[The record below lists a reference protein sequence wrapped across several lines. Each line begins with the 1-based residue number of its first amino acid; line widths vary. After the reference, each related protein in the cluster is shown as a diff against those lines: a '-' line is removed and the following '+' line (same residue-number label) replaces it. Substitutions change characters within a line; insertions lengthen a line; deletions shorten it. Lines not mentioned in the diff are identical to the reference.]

1 MHPHQPSLKTR
12 LAHAVFG
19 DIIQTAVAEAHRHPI
34 PVRVDDTPGWNRLA
48 PAGPHDRDFAEWYQD
63 QEDALEAWR
72 KNFLVRRRNGCCR
85 TNNRRYLRLASAKII
100 SVPIV
105 LVTWLAL

>member
-1 MHPHQPSLKTR
+1 VERAIFASAVSL
-12 LAHAVFG
+12 FG
-19 DIIQTAVAEAHRHPI
+19 DMIQTAVAEATATI
-34 PVRVDDTPGWNRLA
+34 PVRVNDTPGWNRLA

-72 KNFLVRRRNGCCR
+72 KNSLVRRGIGCRR

-105 LVTWLAL
+105 LVTRLAL